1 MRKQKDKIKEPKEK
15 IKRTLKLENI
25 IFEKLHVISIFF
37 ILTLVIFIS
46 IEYYLN
52 NNSKPNNNNWLDDIV
67 VEEQPDTDTT
77 ISNTYD
83 SEEILLN
90 PGKGFVY
97 SGTLDNSCDNIVNI
111 VYYRFHWNDIE
122 PKEGVYNWEV
132 IDSKIENSVKR
143 GKKFAFGVMNV
154 TTSSSKKYI
163 TPQWVFDAGAEYYT
177 YENAKYGV
185 TQVIPVWT
193 DEIFLE
199 KLNDFIKALAERYD
213 GNENIAYIDIRS
225 YGNWG
230 EQHLGTIGGTDISSL
245 QLKELYIEPYMEA
258 FKSTLL
264 VNPWGKDM
272 YNDTYKWATD
282 NGISIRR
289 DGILKYVNGKSCFEY
304 AYGKLPTV
312 FEYYADYS
320 RLKKN
325 GLWDTEKLLDYIET
339 WHPSY
344 IEFFSDMYKEN
355 KEYCEMLANKIGY
368 YFRFKGATYT
378 NKVTT
383 LEESNIKLNF
393 INEGVA
399 PLYEDCTVYIGLLD
413 SNYNLVKKYKT
424 DIDPHKWMPNEE
436 IQENLNIK
444 LDGVESGKYIISLGL
459 FLNENDEKPTY
470 LLGSSGG
477 TDDKW
482 YVFGEIEITN
492 PPEEYN
498 ITVDNEKYLI
508 NSYNGYKINI
518 NATNLRDYANYK
530 LKLYVND
537 NLVNE
542 TEIDSSELVYNNS
555 LNVNFENG
563 MNSYRIEIEKNN
575 EIVYEMDRVIYVCN
589 FTEDYAEISNLAIE
603 RYAEFKTKFSKEIS
617 QIQNLST
624 KLEQIEKY
632 IISVGQTPTK
642 LLESASI
649 DAMKMHY
656 ELGNLI
662 LQSYNSGELKT
673 DDEKVC
679 SMLEMLDNIGNLY
692 ENIVTIS
699 AKDLSNVDVE
709 QTNTIIQETEN
720 LINSHNNEV
729 ETKYPTKLLELSK
742 DFLDKALYINS
753 LEEENTIKAG
763 LIISN
768 NLHSELLA
776 NWSNTFIKIQI
787 EKYIDYYIA
796 SNPVTV
802 KYSTTD
808 FTNEN
813 VTATLETNAE
823 IQVTN
828 NSNSKEY
835 TFEENGSFTFEYTIK
850 GRQFNI
856 TATVNNIDKE
866 NPTITGIKNGRV
878 YTDSVTPIITDKNLQ
893 KIELTFNGQVVKG
906 YQSNIQLIDEGYY
919 VITATDK
926 AGNSTRVGFQIL
938 INQNKDYYIEGNI
951 IKNIT
956 NSTTRAEF
964 EKQLGFITKFTI
976 TRNGEEIS
984 EDNIIATGD
993 VLTTEAGDSYTLIV
1007 TGDVNRDGKVTI
1019 HDIIKIRI
1027 YLVLKNNLDE
1037 IELIAADSNLDGKP
1051 INISDLVRVR
1061 ILVLMGDLTY

>member
-1 MRKQKDKIKEPKEK
+1 MDKRKKQKDK
-15 IKRTLKLENI
+15 IKRTLKLENV
-25 IFEKLHVISIFF
+25 IFEKLHVISILCILLLVLF
-37 ILTLVIFIS
+37 IA

-52 NNSKPNNNNWLDDIV
+52 YKSNPNNNNWLDDIEI
-67 VEEQPDTDTT
+67 VEEPDTDTT

-83 SEEILLN
+83 NQEVLLN
-90 PGKGFVY
+90 PGKGWILY
-97 SGTLDNSCDNIVNI
+97 SSKESDKYNYIISTGYTRIDWCDV
-111 VYYRFHWNDIE
+111 E
-122 PKEGVYNWEV
+122 PQEGEYNWDI
-132 IDSKIENSVKR
+132 IDKKIDNYKKK
-143 GKKFAFGVMNV
+143 GKKYAFGILCA
-154 TTSSSKKYI
+154 SSSSTSEYV
-163 TPQWVFDAGAEYYT
+163 TPKWVFDAGAEYYT
-177 YENAKYGV
+177 YYNTSYDIEQK
-185 TQVIPVWT
+185 IPVWT

-199 KLNDFIKALAERYD
+199 KLNNFIKALAERYD
-213 GNENIAYIDIRS
+213 GNENIAFIDIRS
-225 YGNWG
+225 YGNYG
-230 EQHLGTIGGTDISSL
+230 EQHLGTIGGSYISSDEL
-245 QLKELYIEPYMEA
+245 QELYLKPYREA
-258 FKSTLL
+258 FKKTLL
-264 VNPWGKDM
+264 VSPCGESR
-272 YNDTYKWATD
+272 YNKAYTWAIE
-282 NGISIRR
+282 NGITLRR
-289 DGILKYVNGKSCFEY
+289 DGIFKYSDGSECLM
-304 AYGKLPTV
+304 AYGKLPTI
-312 FEYYADYS
+312 FEYTSDYNWMLNNYYWS
-320 RLKKN
+320 QESLLQYVEN
-325 GLWDTEKLLDYIET
+325 GK
-339 WHPSY
+339 PSY
-344 IEFFSDMYKEN
+344 LQFDPAMYKEN
-355 KEYCEMLANKIGY
+355 KAFCEMLANKIGY
-368 YFRFKGATYT
+368 YFKFKGATYT

-498 ITVDNEKYLI
+498 ITVDNENYLI

-530 LKLYVND
+530 FKLYVND

-542 TEIDSSELVYNNS
+542 TEIDNSELVYNNS
-555 LNVNFENG
+555 LDVIFENG
-563 MNSYRIEIEKNN
+563 MNSYRIEIEKND
-575 EIVYEMDRVIYVCN
+575 EIVYEINKVIYVCN
-589 FTEDYAEISNLAIE
+589 FTEDYKEISNLATE
-603 RYAEFKTKFSKEIS
+603 KYSEFKTKFSKEIS

-624 KLEQIEKY
+624 KLTQMEKY
-632 IISVGQTPTK
+632 LISVGQTSTK

-673 DDEKVC
+673 DDEKVS
-679 SMLEMLDNIGNLY
+679 SMLDMLEEIGNLY
-692 ENIVTIS
+692 ENLVTIS
-699 AKDLSNVDVE
+699 AQDLSNVDID

-720 LINSHNNEV
+720 IINEHKDEV
-729 ETKYPTKLLELSK
+729 EIKYPTKLLDLSK
-742 DFLDKALYINS
+742 DYFNKALYINS

-768 NLHSELLA
+768 NLHSKLLA
-776 NWSNTFIKIQI
+776 NWSNTFIKVQM

-796 SNPVTV
+796 SNPVTI
-802 KYSTTD
+802 KYSNTE

-835 TFEENGSFTFEYTIK
+835 TFKENGSFTFEYTIK
-850 GRQFNI
+850 GRQFKI
-856 TATVNNIDKE
+856 TATVDNIDKE
-866 NPTITGIKNGRV
+866 NPTITGIKNGKV
-878 YTDSVTPIITDKNLQ
+878 YTHSVTPIITDKNLQ

-938 INQNKDYYIEGNI
+938 INQNKDYQIEGNI

-976 TRNGEEIS
+976 TRNGKEIS
-984 EDNIIATGD
+984 QDSIIATGD

-1007 TGDVNRDGKVTI
+1007 TGDVNRDGMVTI

-1037 IELIAADSNLDGKP
+1037 IELIAADSNLDGEP
-1051 INISDLVRVR
+1051 ISISDLIRVR
-1061 ILVLMGDLTY
+1061 ILVLMGESTN